1 MFIRY
6 HMTPLP
12 ITVTP
17 ETTVAE
23 AIDIVQEKN
32 IRHLLVADQQGRLQ
46 GILSDRDLRSARP
59 SSVARSR
66 ERHRVEEQVNNTPVS
81 VLMTRDCLT
90 LSPNATL
97 DDALLLFQSRKIGAL
112 PVVGDEDKVVGIFS
126 TADLM
131 NAYRN
136 LFGLGEK
143 GSVLISIEDNG
154 DPQAMSRLVRVME
167 EKQVSFT
174 RLVRTDGGS
183 TGRAMIFLRINTYN
197 IRAVHK
203 ALEAAGFTIHVPD
216 EFKE

>member
-6 HMTPLP
+6 HMTPSP
-12 ITVTP
+12 VTVTP

-23 AIDIVQEKN
+23 AMDVVQQKN
-32 IRHLLVADQQGRLQ
+32 IRHLLVTDGHGVLQ
-46 GILSDRDLRSARP
+46 GVLSDRDLRSAWP
-59 SSVARSR
+59 SSVARSQ
-66 ERHRVEEQVNNTPVS
+66 ERQRVEELVNNTPVS

-90 LSPNATL
+90 LTPNATL

-112 PVVGDEDKVVGIFS
+112 PVVSDEDKVVGIFT

-131 NAYRN
+131 NAYRI

-143 GSVLISIEDNG
+143 GSVLISIEDVG
-154 DPQAMSRLVRVME
+154 DPQAMSRLVQVME

-174 RLVRTDGGS
+174 RLVRTGG
-183 TGRAMIFLRINTYN
+183 GNNRKAMIYLRINTYN

-203 ALEAAGFTIHVPD
+203 ALEAAGFTIHIPG

>member
-1 MFIRY
+1 
-6 HMTPLP
+6 MTPSP
-12 ITVTP
+12 VTVMP

-23 AIDIVQEKN
+23 AIDIVHQKG
-32 IRHLLVADQQGRLQ
+32 IRHLLVADQQNHLQ

-59 SSVARSR
+59 SSIARSG
-66 ERHRVEEQVNNTPVS
+66 ERHRVEEQINNTPVS

-90 LSPNATL
+90 LNPNATL

-112 PVVGDEDKVVGIFS
+112 PVVSDEGKVVGIFT

-131 NAYRN
+131 NAYRR

-154 DPQAMSRLVRVME
+154 DPQAMSKLVRVME

-174 RLVRTDGGS
+174 RLVRADGGGKGK
-183 TGRAMIFLRINTYN
+183 TMIFLRINTYN

-203 ALEAAGFTIHVPD
+203 ALEAVGFTIHVP
-216 EFKE
+216 EAFEE